1 MLTVITGPPCSG
13 KSTYIAERAKRG
25 HIIIDLDRIALAL
38 TTDDTPHHGY
48 HHGIRWVAIE
58 ARRAALAAAIRQHL
72 NGATVWAIDTD
83 PSPKRREFYRRA
95 GGTVV
100 DLDPGI
106 ETVMARAISERPDHV
121 IEYIREWYATHPTP
135 PATRSRQW

>member
-1 MLTVITGPPCSG
+1 MLTIVTGPPCSG
-13 KSTYIAERAKRG
+13 KSTYIAQRAKFG

-38 TTDDTPHHGY
+38 TTEDTPHHGY
-48 HHGIRWVAIE
+48 HHGIRWVAMA
-58 ARRAALAAAIRQHL
+58 ARQAALDAAIKQHH

-95 GGTVV
+95 GGRVV

-106 ETVMARAISERPDHV
+106 ETVLARAHGQRPDHV
-121 IEYIREWYATHPTP
+121 IEYIREWYTAHPPSP
-135 PATRSRQW
+135 PTRSRQW